1 MKSKKFLVSLTI
13 IFFAFLIITDNVHG
27 YGWGYKKN
35 YDNKLPEVGKFGE
48 ILKEHDAIYADLT
61 ADKEIYFTF
70 DNGYEQGYTEEVLD
84 VLKKHQV
91 PATFFVTGH
100 YVKTEPDLVKRMV
113 DEGHIIGNHS
123 YNHPDFT
130 KMSKKEMKRELDML
144 EMAVAEV
151 SEQKQTVYLRP
162 PRGTFNENTLKWATE
177 HGYIHVF
184 WSLAFK
190 DWETNNQKGWK
201 YAYDQIMTQ
210 IHPGAILLLH
220 TVSEDNAKALDK
232 VIDQLKEEGYI
243 FKSLDDLMQKQL
255 VPEDISKNF

>member
-1 MKSKKFLVSLTI
+1 MKRKYGLSFSIVLML
-13 IFFAFLIITDNVHG
+13 FFIMPNTVHG

-35 YDNKLPEVGKFGE
+35 YDNKLPELGKFGE
-48 ILKEHDAIYADLT
+48 ILKGHDAIYADLT
-61 ADKEIYFTF
+61 TGDKEIYFTF
-70 DNGYEQGYTEEVLD
+70 DNGYEQGYTEEVLE

-130 KMSKKEMKRELDML
+130 TMTKEQIKEELDKL
-144 EMAVAEV
+144 EKAVANV
-151 SEQKQTVYLRP
+151 SGQKQTMYLRP

-177 HGYIHVF
+177 FGYVHVF

-201 YAYDQIMTQ
+201 YSYDQIMTQ

-232 VIDQLKEEGYI
+232 VITQLKKDGYTC
-243 FKSLDDLMQKQL
+243 KSLDDLMKKQL
-255 VPEDISKNF
+255 VPEGISL

>member
-1 MKSKKFLVSLTI
+1 MKRKYGLSFAIVLML
-13 IFFAFLIITDNVHG
+13 FFIMPNTVHG

-48 ILKEHDAIYADLT
+48 TLKEHDAIYADLT
-61 ADKEIYFTF
+61 TNDKEVYFTF
-70 DNGYEQGYTEEVLD
+70 DNGYEQGYTQEVLE

-123 YNHPDFT
+123 YSHPDFT
-130 KMSKKEMKRELDML
+130 TMTKEEMKKELDKL
-144 EMAVAEV
+144 EKAVADV
-151 SEQKQTVYLRP
+151 SGQKQTVYLRP

-177 HGYIHVF
+177 FGYVHVF

-201 YAYDQIMTQ
+201 YSYDQIMTQ

-232 VIDQLKEEGYI
+232 VITQLKKDGYT
-243 FKSLDDLMQKQL
+243 FKSLDDLMKKQL
-255 VPEDISKNF
+255 VPEGISL

>member
-1 MKSKKFLVSLTI
+1 MKRKYGLSFAIVLML
-13 IFFAFLIITDNVHG
+13 FFIMPNTVHG

-48 ILKEHDAIYADLT
+48 VLKEHDAIYADLT
-61 ADKEIYFTF
+61 TRDKEIYFTF
-70 DNGYEQGYTEEVLD
+70 DNGYEQGYTEEVLE

-123 YNHPDFT
+123 YSHPDFT
-130 KMSKKEMKRELDML
+130 TMTKEEMKKELDKL
-144 EMAVAEV
+144 EKAVADV
-151 SEQKQTVYLRP
+151 SGQKQTVYLRP

-177 HGYIHVF
+177 FGYVHVF

-190 DWETNNQKGWK
+190 DWEINNQKGWK
-201 YAYDQIMTQ
+201 YSYDQIMTQ

-232 VIDQLKEEGYI
+232 VITQLKKDGYT
-243 FKSLDDLMQKQL
+243 FKSLDDLMKKQL
-255 VPEDISKNF
+255 VPEGISL

>member
-1 MKSKKFLVSLTI
+1 MKRKYGLSFAIVLML
-13 IFFAFLIITDNVHG
+13 FFIMPNTVHG

-61 ADKEIYFTF
+61 TNDKEVYFTF
-70 DNGYEQGYTEEVLD
+70 DNGYEQGYTEEVLE

-123 YNHPDFT
+123 YSHPDFT
-130 KMSKKEMKRELDML
+130 TMTKEEMKKELDKL
-144 EMAVAEV
+144 ENVVADV
-151 SEQKQTVYLRP
+151 SGQKQTVYLRP

-177 HGYIHVF
+177 FGYVHVF

-201 YAYDQIMTQ
+201 YSYDQIMTQ

-232 VIDQLKEEGYI
+232 VITQLKKDGYT
-243 FKSLDDLMQKQL
+243 FKSLDDLMKKQL
-255 VPEDISKNF
+255 VPEGISL

>member
-1 MKSKKFLVSLTI
+1 MKRKYGLSFAIVLML
-13 IFFAFLIITDNVHG
+13 FFIMPNTVHG

-48 ILKEHDAIYADLT
+48 VLKEHDAIYADLT
-61 ADKEIYFTF
+61 TDDKEIYFTF
-70 DNGYEQGYTEEVLD
+70 DNGYEQGYTEEVLE

-123 YNHPDFT
+123 YSHPDFT
-130 KMSKKEMKRELDML
+130 TMAKEEMKKELDKL
-144 EMAVAEV
+144 EKAVADV

-177 HGYIHVF
+177 FGYVHVF

-201 YAYDQIMTQ
+201 YSYDQIMTQ

-232 VIDQLKEEGYI
+232 VITQLKKDGYT
-243 FKSLDDLMQKQL
+243 FKSLDDLMKKQL
-255 VPEDISKNF
+255 VPEGISL